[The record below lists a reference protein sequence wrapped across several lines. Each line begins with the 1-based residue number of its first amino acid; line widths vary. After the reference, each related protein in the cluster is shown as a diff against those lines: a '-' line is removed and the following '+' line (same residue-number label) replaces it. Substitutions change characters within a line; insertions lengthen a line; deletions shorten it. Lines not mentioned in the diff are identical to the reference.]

1 MGPYP
6 VIERALGDA
15 DNGIARP
22 GPRHAKRH
30 AIGVR
35 AAWDLRGGLGCGMIA
50 GVEIRR
56 YRDDDVPQIGAVHAA
71 SRHAAYAGLV
81 APEALARVTPQTQ
94 AEAWRR
100 RLTEGPSP
108 WSMLVVEHPDD
119 HRVAGFVLGSGS
131 GSVATLHAI
140 HVLPELHGSGVGP
153 LLHNHIVAEF
163 RAWSCSTAQLWV
175 LEGNARAQAFYRRNG
190 WALDGGRDTHDIGG
204 ALVPVVRYRL
214 PL

>member
-1 MGPYP
+1 M
-6 VIERALGDA
+6 IE
-15 DNGIARP
+15 
-22 GPRHAKRH
+22 
-30 AIGVR
+30 
-35 AAWDLRGGLGCGMIA
+35 

-56 YRDDDVPQIGAVHAA
+56 FRDGDVLQVGAVHAA
-71 SRHAAYAGLV
+71 SRHAAYAGVV

-100 RLTEGPSP
+100 RLTEGPDP
-108 WSMLVVEHPDD
+108 WSMLVVVHPDD
-119 HRVAGFVLGSGS
+119 RRVAGFVLGSGP
-131 GSVATLHAI
+131 GPVATLNAI
-140 HVLPELHGSGVGP
+140 HVLPELYGSGAGQ
-153 LLHNHIVAEF
+153 LLHDHIVAEF

-204 ALVPVVRYRL
+204 ALVPIVRYRL